1 MDECALEQRKSET
14 KACEVVLGGSVVV
27 SCLGSCRSADVW
39 NGVRYHRAAWLE
51 RGRYGAA
58 DVVRSS
64 SCALYRL
71 VLLERQV
78 TFSCMTVL

>member
-39 NGVRYHRAAWLE
+39 NDVRYHRA
-51 RGRYGAA
+51 GPG
-58 DVVRSS
+58 
-64 SCALYRL
+64 
-71 VLLERQV
+71 
-78 TFSCMTVL
+78 